1 MINMMNILLAVI
13 MILNPIIVG
22 PQGDYQSFTEA
33 VYNTV
38 DSGRPIIVQPGTYD
52 IKAEYE
58 QLFGKQ
64 QIENMP
70 YTTDLN
76 MFQWG
81 IQIKNRIIYFMPGS
95 KLICKWD
102 LPTDFS
108 SRFSP
113 LYLVTNA
120 TLIGLDLYA
129 EGTMY
134 AIHDDVWNIDDTYI
148 NEYHYCKVIGKNLFN
163 TNCIGGGA
171 GKHSRHIIDN
181 CYFDNG
187 VPHSVTVRYHNN
199 TFPDSIGDI
208 FISNSYFNA
217 KVAFSNWGP
226 PTNELNVYINNCTV
240 EEIINPFEGE
250 EYHHTNVNIYKWGEL
265 N

>member
-1 MINMMNILLAVI
+1 MMNMINIILAVI

-52 IKAEYE
+52 IKAEYQ
-58 QLFGKQ
+58 QLFGDK
-64 QIENMP
+64 IKNM
-70 YTTDLN
+70 TDQTDLN
-76 MFQWG
+76 MFQYG
-81 IQIKNRIIYFMPGS
+81 IQLKDRLVYFMPGA
-95 KLICKWD
+95 KLTCTWYTT
-102 LPTDFS
+102 PNV
-108 SRFSP
+108 RFCP
-113 LYLVTNA
+113 IYMYTNA
-120 TLIGLDLYA
+120 TVIGMDLYA
-129 EGTMY
+129 EGMMY
-134 AIHDDVWNIDDTYI
+134 AIHDDVWNIDDTYV
-148 NEYHYCKVIGKNLFN
+148 NEYHYCHIVGRKLWNA
-163 TNCIGGGA
+163 NCIGGGA
-171 GKHSRHIIDN
+171 GKNSRHIIDN

-187 VPHSVTVRYHNN
+187 VPHSITVRYHNN

-208 FISNSYFNA
+208 FINNSYFNA
-217 KVAFSNWGP
+217 KVSFSNWGP
-226 PTNELNVYINNCTV
+226 PTNELNVYINNCTA